1 MKVYLINR
9 LRYSPYRPLYLVLA
23 ISLAQNFNPEHS
35 AVTIPPSHPFRVFDV
50 THQAARR
57 PRILSSRY
65 NPLHDDHEY
74 EFNLLLGFQGP
85 PYPSPLPLHFPRL
98 PLKMNLSFTP
108 NEEDD
113 ILNTTTRDS
122 HTGSVMYTVD
132 TSRSTEAH

>member
-23 ISLAQNFNPEHS
+23 ISLAQNFNLEHS
-35 AVTIPPSHPFRVFDV
+35 AVTIPSSHPFHVFDV

-57 PRILSSRY
+57 PRNLSSRY

-74 EFNLLLGFQGP
+74 EFNLVLGSQGP
-85 PYPSPLPLHFPRL
+85 PYPSPPPPLPTAS
-98 PLKMNLSFTP
+98 LKMNLSFAP
-108 NEEDD
+108 NEEGD
-113 ILNTTTRDS
+113 ILNTTIRDS